1 MGQGCQ
7 RSLQACCDPEGTA
20 TIVRKKKAQR
30 AAINKYTELIN
41 ETSSAIKESQLDLA
55 QDRYEQILRYDR
67 EVAQKG
73 LKPGDFIAELHAHK
87 EWGGIEN
94 LRQDMESQYKES
106 LR

>member
-1 MGQGCQ
+1 MGQSCQ

-30 AAINKYTELIN
+30 AAINKYTQLIN
-41 ETSSAIKESQLDLA
+41 DTTAAINESQLDLA
-55 QDRYEQILRYDR
+55 QDMYEQMLRYDR

-87 EWGGIEN
+87 EWGEVEAM
-94 LRQDMESQYKES
+94 RQDMEAQYN
-106 LR
+106 RAMG